1 MTERGSLLVSVV
13 FLTAVA
19 GLSAAALDISSW
31 YRTNRKL
38 QAHTDA
44 AVLAG
49 AQALPDNPRAART
62 LAGDG
67 EVKFSTAVLPNDTI
81 TVRRKLPAHGVFGRV
96 RGATQVEAEA
106 TARVG
111 LPSKTRWA
119 SPVAVDE
126 RHPQLSGSGCPCWKQ
141 TTQVHVQLLDLGRTG
156 DPATWIRDGF
166 GQFMSPG
173 WYSTSNSANTASSR
187 VRNALKQRV
196 GSELLLPVYREKR
209 MQNGT
214 VHYRVVGWT
223 GFHLTAFDA
232 TKRRL
237 KGWFERVIW
246 DGIPSQSGSQNDF
259 GVRTIALIG

>member
-19 GLSAAALDISSW
+19 GLTAAALDITSW

-62 LAGDG
+62 LAGEG
-67 EVKFSTAVLPNDTI
+67 EVRFSTAVLPNDTI
-81 TVRRKLPAHGVFGRV
+81 TVRRKLPASGVFGRV
-96 RGATQVEAEA
+96 RGTTEVEAEA

-126 RHPQLSGSGCPCWKQ
+126 RHPELSHSGCPCWKQ
-141 TTQVHVQLLDLGRTG
+141 TTHVRVELLDLGRTG
-156 DPATWIRDGF
+156 TPATWIRDGF
-166 GQFMSPG
+166 SDYMSRG
-173 WYSTSNSANTASSR
+173 WYARTTSAAASSPR
-187 VRNALKQRV
+187 VHSALKQRV

-209 MQNGT
+209 KQNGT
-214 VHYRVVGWT
+214 FHYRVVGWT
-223 GFHLTAFDA
+223 GFHVTGFDA
-232 TKRRL
+232 AKRRL
-237 KGWFERVIW
+237 HGWFERVIW

>member
-49 AQALPDNPRAART
+49 AQALPGNPRAART
-62 LAGDG
+62 LAGEG
-67 EVKFSTAVLPNDTI
+67 EVTFSTAVLPNDTI
-81 TVRRKLPAHGVFGRV
+81 TVRRKLPARGVFSQV

-119 SPVAVDE
+119 SPVAVSE
-126 RHPQLSGSGCPCWKQ
+126 QHPQLSGSGCPCWKQ
-141 TTQVHVQLLDLGRTG
+141 KTHARVQLLDLGRSGT
-156 DPATWIRDGF
+156 PATWIRNGF
-166 GQFMSPG
+166 DRYMSSG
-173 WYSTSNSANTASSR
+173 WYATTTDAVASSPQ
-187 VRNALKQRV
+187 VHGALKHRI

-209 MQNGT
+209 RQNGT
-214 VHYRVVGWT
+214 FYYRVVGWT
-223 GFHLTAFDA
+223 GFHLTGFDA

-237 KGWFERVIW
+237 HGWFERVIW

>member
-67 EVKFSTAVLPNDTI
+67 EVRFSTAVLPNDTI
-81 TVRRKLPAHGVFGRV
+81 TVRRQLPASGVFGRL
-96 RGATQVEAEA
+96 RGTTQVEAEA
-106 TARVG
+106 TARAG

-126 RHPQLSGSGCPCWKQ
+126 RHPKLSGLGCPCW
-141 TTQVHVQLLDLGRTG
+141 TQ
-156 DPATWIRDGF
+156 
-166 GQFMSPG
+166 
-173 WYSTSNSANTASSR
+173 
-187 VRNALKQRV
+187 
-196 GSELLLPVYREKR
+196 
-209 MQNGT
+209 
-214 VHYRVVGWT
+214 
-223 GFHLTAFDA
+223 
-232 TKRRL
+232 
-237 KGWFERVIW
+237 
-246 DGIPSQSGSQNDF
+246 
-259 GVRTIALIG
+259 